1 MQADLLQQR
10 TELERKHRITEALLK
25 KASAQLGPSSVALE
39 AKMEALRR
47 WESAF
52 NEKVRRR
59 RRRQQQRQ
67 QHPPPDPT
75 PNPNPKP
82 DPSPSPP
89 PHQVHPSPT
98 PLTRFTCSRRSEHGS
113 IGNRPSSRHDRPHP

>member
-67 QHPPPDPT
+67 QHPTLTLPLTPT
-75 PNPNPKP
+75 L
-82 DPSPSPP
+82 SLTLAR
-89 PHQVHPSPT
+89 T
-98 PLTRFTCSRRSEHGS
+98 PLTRFTLAPPPSPGS
-113 IGNRPSSRHDRPHP
+113 LAPEGASMVP

>member
-67 QHPPPDPT
+67 QHPTLTLPLTPTLSLTLAPT
-75 PNPNPKP
+75 PLTRFT
-82 DPSPSPP
+82 
-89 PHQVHPSPT
+89 QAPT

-113 IGNRPSSRHDRPHP
+113 IGSLPSSRHDRPHP